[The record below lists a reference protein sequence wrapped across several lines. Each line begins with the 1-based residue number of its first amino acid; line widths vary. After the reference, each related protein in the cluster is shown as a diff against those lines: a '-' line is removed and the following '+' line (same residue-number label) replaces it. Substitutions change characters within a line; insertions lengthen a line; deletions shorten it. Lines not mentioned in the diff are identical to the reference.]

1 MLTAHDTTLLVVDI
15 QEKLSRAMHAREE
28 FIANVQRLVR
38 GARALGVP
46 IVWAEQNPK
55 GLGPTVAEV
64 AELLRDL
71 TPISKFSFSCAASE
85 SCMQQLRQIGRT
97 HVLIAGIET
106 HVCVYQTALELLEKG
121 YRVEVVADACS
132 SRTLQ
137 NKQIGLDKMRG
148 AGAAIT
154 SVETA
159 LFELLKVA
167 EGPLFKEL
175 LNIVKISPA
184 PLVKRSR
191 LGGEH
196 YKPRAGS
203 RPGAVSTPMA
213 KRKVIWR
220 IQRFSSSAGASAE

>member
-1 MLTAHDTTLLVVDI
+1 MLATHDTALLVVDI
-15 QEKLSRAMHAREE
+15 QEKLARAMYAREE
-28 FIANVQRLVR
+28 FIANVQRLVQ

-46 IVWAEQNPK
+46 ILWAEQNPK
-55 GLGPTVAEV
+55 GLGPTVPEV
-64 AELLRDL
+64 AGLLHDL

-85 SCMQQLRQIGRT
+85 SCMLQLRQLARS
-97 HVLIAGIET
+97 HVLVAGIET

-137 NKQIGLDKMRG
+137 NKQIGLDKMRA

-175 LNIVKISPA
+175 LNIVK
-184 PLVKRSR
+184 
-191 LGGEH
+191 
-196 YKPRAGS
+196 
-203 RPGAVSTPMA
+203 
-213 KRKVIWR
+213 
-220 IQRFSSSAGASAE
+220 

>member
-1 MLTAHDTTLLVVDI
+1 MLTAQDTALLLVDI
-15 QEKLSRAMHAREE
+15 QEKLSPTMHAREE

-71 TPISKFSFSCAASE
+71 TPISKFSFSCGASE
-85 SCMQQLRQIGRT
+85 PCMQGLRRIGRT
-97 HVLIAGIET
+97 HVLIAGIEA

-121 YRVEVVADACS
+121 YHVEVVADACS

-137 NKQIGLDKMRG
+137 NKQIGLDKIRD

-167 EGPLFKEL
+167 EGPVFKQIL
-175 LNIVKISPA
+175 QVVK
-184 PLVKRSR
+184 
-191 LGGEH
+191 
-196 YKPRAGS
+196 
-203 RPGAVSTPMA
+203 
-213 KRKVIWR
+213 
-220 IQRFSSSAGASAE
+220 